1 MKYSISEV
9 KHIYFG
15 LFFLISG
22 DNSYMDN
29 FMIATRI
36 FLLMSWTLS
45 LLTLAVIYNFA
56 LHVIRH
62 LMCQIVKGA
71 EVADAAHEFIKKLV
85 NDMEPKLMREAQ
97 NYPTYRSKHVAT
109 DRILTKEGT
118 SLAIVHVCIMKRK
131 KKKKRLCLTTKFGK
145 TIRALVYKASEGST
159 RKWERFTSSKGS
171 KRKRL

>member
-1 MKYSISEV
+1 MFYNN
-9 KHIYFG
+9 
-15 LFFLISG
+15 LL
-22 DNSYMDN
+22 N
-29 FMIATRI
+29 FYADFTIATRI
-36 FLLMSWTLS
+36 FLLMSWTLR

-109 DRILTKEGT
+109 G
-118 SLAIVHVCIMKRK
+118 
-131 KKKKRLCLTTKFGK
+131 
-145 TIRALVYKASEGST
+145 RAL
-159 RKWERFTSSKGS
+159 
-171 KRKRL
+171 L

>member
-1 MKYSISEV
+1 MSEIRAGKENIKAINHYSKKDLRIHVKDEEEEKGDTGDEEV
-9 KHIYFG
+9 E
-15 LFFLISG
+15 
-22 DNSYMDN
+22 D

-85 NDMEPKLMREAQ
+85 NDMEPKLMREAP

-109 DRILTKEGT
+109 G
-118 SLAIVHVCIMKRK
+118 
-131 KKKKRLCLTTKFGK
+131 
-145 TIRALVYKASEGST
+145 RAL
-159 RKWERFTSSKGS
+159 
-171 KRKRL
+171 L